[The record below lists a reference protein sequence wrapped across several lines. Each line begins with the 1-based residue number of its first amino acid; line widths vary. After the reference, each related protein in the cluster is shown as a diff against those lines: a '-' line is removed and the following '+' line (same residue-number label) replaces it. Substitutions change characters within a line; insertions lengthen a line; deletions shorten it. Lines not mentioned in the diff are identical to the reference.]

1 MKKQLIAIV
10 VSLLVTFGAHGQWT
24 GQSSSTDLVS
34 PISRTGSVMTTNM
47 FNNDG
52 VNGAQIRLNSNGT
65 YYGKIGNPTPQVWSL
80 GWGGSVLDINPV
92 LNWTA
97 TGNVGIGTTTPAS
110 TTKLEIN
117 QSAGG
122 SGQNQ
127 GVRIW
132 AGNTNNYFGNS
143 QIQFSYGGGGGGY
156 SHAIK
161 SRHNSGA
168 ISGNAIDFYLWQ
180 PGDPVNG
187 EGSLNAMT
195 LNGSY
200 MGLGTNAPLSQLH
213 LNSSIE
219 RQTFRLY
226 KNGNTT
232 NYLSIWQGVGGAALD
247 PIGTGLLYLG
257 YDQPTTVIMGMN
269 GGKIGIGT
277 GTPDQLLT
285 VKGIIHSQEVRVD
298 LTVPG
303 PDYVF
308 EKDYR
313 LPALK
318 EVKDYI
324 DQNKRLPDVPSAA
337 EMEKNGVQLG
347 EMNMLLLKKME
358 EMTLYILDQQKQIEA
373 LKSRMETIRNKTE

>member
-1 MKKQLIAIV
+1 
-10 VSLLVTFGAHGQWT
+10 
-24 GQSSSTDLVS
+24 
-34 PISRTGSVMTTNM
+34 
-47 FNNDG
+47 
-52 VNGAQIRLNSNGT
+52 
-65 YYGKIGNPTPQVWSL
+65 
-80 GWGGSVLDINPV
+80 
-92 LNWTA
+92 
-97 TGNVGIGTTTPAS
+97 
-110 TTKLEIN
+110 
-117 QSAGG
+117 
-122 SGQNQ
+122 
-127 GVRIW
+127 
-132 AGNTNNYFGNS
+132 
-143 QIQFSYGGGGGGY
+143 
-156 SHAIK
+156 
-161 SRHNSGA
+161 
-168 ISGNAIDFYLWQ
+168 
-180 PGDPVNG
+180 
-187 EGSLNAMT
+187 MT

-247 PIGTGLLYLG
+247 PIGTGLLYIG

-285 VKGIIHSQEVRVD
+285 VRGIIHAQEVRVD

-308 EKDYR
+308 EKNYR

-318 EVKDYI
+318 EIKDYI
-324 DQNKRLPDVPSAA
+324 DQNKRLPEVPSAA

-347 EMNMLLLKKME
+347 EMNMLMLKKME

-373 LKSRMETIRNKTE
+373 LKSRIEAINHKTE